1 MRTTTRLGLKVAVP
15 DTNPKVYDGRWFEST
30 AATPAR
36 SAFHNA
42 NRRRRP
48 PRNYDFALG
57 PDDVNDFASF
67 IKFVNW
73 LGSDRADEVAKERVA
88 PSHPMGPG
96 INGWEN
102 TTIEAFLE
110 AAAACAADRRDKTGH
125 EPEPTWREFAQ
136 FVLGG
141 KIYE

>member
-1 MRTTTRLGLKVAVP
+1 M
-15 DTNPKVYDGRWFEST
+15 D
-30 AATPAR
+30 
-36 SAFHNA
+36 
-42 NRRRRP
+42 
-48 PRNYDFALG
+48 

-73 LGSDRADEVAKERVA
+73 LASDRADEVAKERVA

-102 TTIEAFLE
+102 STIEAFLE
-110 AAAACAADRRDKTGH
+110 AAAACAADSRDKTGH

-136 FVLGG
+136 FLLGG